1 MTPFWSL
8 HTSLSLLWHLQ
19 KKKTFP
25 YALSLICRPSD
36 WPRGSVCRPLP
47 PLLSTP
53 PRPFCQA
60 CTEVTV
66 YCQLL
71 TLTNHS
77 WGKTEEPLKRT
88 SMFTQYT
95 ETDMCAIFQS
105 AVYSVYCHCSTISTR
120 KGPRK
125 KGTYF
130 YYLFHPFL
138 LHFHLDQLTWVV
150 LKQTRYVIYAMSLNI
165 EYILRSYVNLFQCI
179 FFPMLLCSYH
189 CLGITWCYGS
199 SILSYLLISCYKI
212 QVP

>member
-1 MTPFWSL
+1 ML
-8 HTSLSLLWHLQ
+8 YLLFAAPLIDPEAQ
-19 KKKTFP
+19 SVDP
-25 YALSLICRPSD
+25 Y
-36 WPRGSVCRPLP
+36 P

-125 KGTYF
+125 IGTY
-130 YYLFHPFL
+130 L
-138 LHFHLDQLTWVV
+138 LL
-150 LKQTRYVIYAMSLNI
+150 I
-165 EYILRSYVNLFQCI
+165 
-179 FFPMLLCSYH
+179 
-189 CLGITWCYGS
+189 
-199 SILSYLLISCYKI
+199 SYLLTTFSSWSVDMSCTEANALRNLCHVTKYWIHIAFICKLISMYFFSYVI
-212 QVP
+212 VFIPLSWYNLVLWFIHSFIPSYILL